1 MDDNNTHNPSTEGV
15 KKKRRRKKPSENSS
29 HRKNSRKKSSQIT
42 KKPKFNKFL
51 IGMIL
56 GGLVIAGLGYY
67 FFKENK
73 INTNSDSPSVLSESQ
88 KVEPGN
94 SETIQFDNLNNEQ
107 KEEIIAKKF
116 NSNPLLQGWKPSEVE
131 GLKSYI
137 SKYAIDEKFAQK
149 AKLKNSGIF
158 SLMNSKDMYSD
169 TLTEKE
175 ILNETT
181 GYPYVNTTGAFVNEQ
196 GFVKEVL
203 LDSPAYVSG
212 IRKNWQLFNIDNYSK
227 PFFSNDYKVNDSL
240 LSKSNSVWRNP
251 ANQYYNFTPIQTY
264 PALGAVAIG
273 IVQNH
278 ILNIQIKEMTIAT
291 PGRIYSII
299 KDNLHKEKINGI
311 LIDLRSGS
319 DTIKGVQESAWIL
332 NGGVEDIIAIAKN
345 NNNQIFNIISKKPS
359 FEVEPD
365 IINFIKKT
373 KKIVVINQQTKGIN
387 EALAY
392 SLQKSGGSLAGTSS
406 FGKNTIETTFIT
418 GNKGVKISTYTFS
431 LPDNAKLPII
441 PSIKIDFNILNQVY
455 TVNQY

>member
-1 MDDNNTHNPSTEGV
+1 MDDQNTHSLSTEGV
-15 KKKRRRKKPSENSS
+15 KKKRRKRKTSGESS
-29 HRKNSRKKSSQIT
+29 HRKTSLKKNLQT
-42 KKPKFNKFL
+42 PKKTQFNKL
-51 IGMIL
+51 IIGMIFAGIVSSGVGYYL
-56 GGLVIAGLGYY
+56 FTENKMNSNHNSSHVIAESE
-67 FFKENK
+67 K
-73 INTNSDSPSVLSESQ
+73 SES
-88 KVEPGN
+88 GN
-94 SETIQFDNLNNEQ
+94 SASIQFDNLNPEQ
-107 KEEIIAKKF
+107 KEEIIAKKL
-116 NSNPLLQGWKPSEVE
+116 NTNPLLQGWKPSEFD
-131 GLKSYI
+131 GLKNYI
-137 SKYAIDEKFAQK
+137 AKYAIDEKFVQK

-169 TLTEKE
+169 ALTERE
-175 ILNETT
+175 ILNEKT
-181 GYPYVNTTGAFVNEQ
+181 GYPYINTTGVFLNEQ

-212 IRKNWQLFNIDNYSK
+212 IRKNWQLFNIDNYNK
-227 PFFSNDYKVNDSL
+227 PFFSNDYKINDSL

-264 PALGAVAIG
+264 PALGAIATG

-291 PGRIYSII
+291 PGRLYSII

-319 DTIKGVQESAWIL
+319 DTINGVQEAAWIL
-332 NGGVEDIIAIAKN
+332 NGGLEEVIAIAKN
-345 NNNQIFNIISKKPS
+345 NNNQIFNITSKKPP
-359 FEVEPD
+359 FEVD
-365 IINFIKKT
+365 QNIINFIKKT

-392 SLQKSGGSLAGTSS
+392 SLQKSGASLAGTSS

-431 LPDNAKLPII
+431 LPDNTKLPLI
-441 PSIKIDFNILNQVY
+441 PSLKIDLNILNQLY